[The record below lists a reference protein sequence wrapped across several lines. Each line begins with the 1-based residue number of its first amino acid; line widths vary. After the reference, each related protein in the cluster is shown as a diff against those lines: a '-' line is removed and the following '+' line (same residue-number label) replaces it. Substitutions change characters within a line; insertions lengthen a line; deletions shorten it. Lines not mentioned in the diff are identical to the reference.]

1 MSTSGSSTGNGTLYI
16 GVSTKMY
23 LGYQASL
30 RWLSE
35 VRSIVDARPGLGDSV
50 GGAPVRVFVIPSFPV
65 LEAAG
70 RILAGSPVL
79 LGAQNCAWSDGPLTG
94 EVSPGMLAELGVSLV
109 EIGHAERRKLFSE
122 DDAVV
127 ARKVR
132 AAVEHSLTPLL
143 CIGEPDR
150 LDAGAAA
157 AFCVEQA
164 RAATEGDPTV
174 LSRLVLAYEPVWAI
188 GAQEPAPPQHVNAVL
203 ARIRAELGP
212 DCPLIYGGSA
222 GPGLLPRLPDADG
235 LFLGRFAHDA
245 ENLGRVIDEALLL
258 RRTRLPGQTEAPAS
272 SSSSRS

>member
-1 MSTSGSSTGNGTLYI
+1 MSTSGSKAGNGTLYI

-35 VRSIVDARPGLGDSV
+35 VRSLVDDRPGLGTHS
-50 GGAPVRVFVIPSFPV
+50 AESPVRVFVIPSFPV
-65 LEAAG
+65 LERAS

-79 LGAQNCAWSDGPLTG
+79 LGAQNCAWGDGPLTG
-94 EVSPGMLAELGVSLV
+94 EVSPAMLAELGVSLV
-109 EIGHAERRKLFSE
+109 EIGHAERRKLFAE

-132 AAVEHSLTPLL
+132 AAVGHALTPLL

-157 AFCVEQA
+157 AFCVTQV
-164 RAATEGDPTV
+164 RAATDGDPALFNRV
-174 LSRLVLAYEPVWAI
+174 VLAYEPVWAI
-188 GAQEPAPPQHVNAVL
+188 GAQEPAPPHHVNAVL
-203 ARIRAELGP
+203 ARIREELGP
-212 DCPLIYGGSA
+212 ACPLIYGGSA
-222 GPGLLPRLPDADG
+222 GPGLLPRLPAADG

-245 ENLGRVIDEALLL
+245 ANLGRVLDEALLL
-258 RRTRLPGQTEAPAS
+258 RQTDAPAN

>member
-1 MSTSGSSTGNGTLYI
+1 MSTSGSNTGNRPLYI

-23 LGYQASL
+23 MGYQASL

-35 VRSIVDARPGLGDSV
+35 VRSFVDDRPGLAAEDS
-50 GGAPVRVFVIPSFPV
+50 PVRVFVIPSFPA
-65 LEAAG
+65 LEPAA

-79 LGAQNCAWSDGPLTG
+79 LGAQNCAWGDGPLTG

-109 EIGHAERRKLFSE
+109 EIGHAERRRLFAE

-132 AAVEHSLTPLL
+132 AAVGHSLTPLL
-143 CIGEPDR
+143 CIGEPDK

-157 AFCVEQA
+157 DFCVGQVL
-164 RAATEGDPTV
+164 AAAEGDSA
-174 LSRLVLAYEPVWAI
+174 LAARLVLAYEPVWAI

-203 ARIRAELGP
+203 TRIRGALGP
-212 DCPLIYGGSA
+212 GCPIIYGGSA
-222 GPGLLPRLPDADG
+222 GPGLLPQLPAADG

-245 ENLGRVIDEALLL
+245 ANLARVLDEALLL
-258 RRTRLPGQTEAPAS
+258 RQTDAPAN

>member
-1 MSTSGSSTGNGTLYI
+1 MSTSGSSTGKGPLYI

-35 VRSIVDARPGLGDSV
+35 VRSIVDDRPGLAMDS
-50 GGAPVRVFVIPSFPV
+50 AEESPVRVFVIPSFPV
-65 LEAAG
+65 LEPAA

-79 LGAQNCAWSDGPLTG
+79 LGAQNCAWGDGALTG

-109 EIGHAERRKLFSE
+109 EIGHAERRRLFGE

-132 AAVEHSLTPLL
+132 AAVGHSLTPLL
-143 CIGEPDR
+143 CIGEPER

-157 AFCVEQA
+157 AFCVQQV
-164 RAATEGDPTV
+164 RAATDGDPA
-174 LSRLVLAYEPVWAI
+174 LLNRLVLAYEPVWAI
-188 GAQEPAPPQHVNAVL
+188 GAQEPAPPHHVNAVL
-203 ARIRAELGP
+203 AQIRAALGP
-212 DCPLIYGGSA
+212 ACPLIYGGSA
-222 GPGLLPRLPDADG
+222 GPGLLPRLPAADG

-245 ENLGRVIDEALLL
+245 ANLGRVLDEALLL
-258 RRTRLPGQTEAPAS
+258 RQTDAPAN

>member
-1 MSTSGSSTGNGTLYI
+1 MSTSGSNTGNRPLYI

-23 LGYQASL
+23 MGYQASL

-35 VRSIVDARPGLGDSV
+35 VRSIVDDRPGLAAEDS
-50 GGAPVRVFVIPSFPV
+50 PVRVFVIPSFPV
-65 LEAAG
+65 LEPAA

-79 LGAQNCAWSDGPLTG
+79 LGAQNCAWGDGPLTG

-109 EIGHAERRKLFSE
+109 EIGHAERRRLFAE

-132 AAVEHSLTPLL
+132 AAVGHSLTPLL
-143 CIGEPDR
+143 CIGEPDK

-157 AFCVEQA
+157 DFCVGQVL
-164 RAATEGDPTV
+164 AATEGDFA
-174 LSRLVLAYEPVWAI
+174 LAARLVLAYEPVWAI

-203 ARIRAELGP
+203 TRIRGALGP
-212 DCPLIYGGSA
+212 GCPIIYGGSA
-222 GPGLLPRLPDADG
+222 GPGLLPQLPAADG

-245 ENLGRVIDEALLL
+245 ANLARVLDEALLL
-258 RRTRLPGQTEAPAS
+258 RQTDAPAN

>member
-1 MSTSGSSTGNGTLYI
+1 MSASGSSERNGITYI

-35 VRSIVDARPGLGDSV
+35 VRSVVDQRPGLAGNP
-50 GGAPVRVFVIPSFPV
+50 PVRVFVIPSFPV
-65 LEAAG
+65 LEPAA

-79 LGAQNCAWSDGPLTG
+79 LGAQNCAWGDGALTG

-109 EIGHAERRKLFSE
+109 EIGHAERRRLFAE

-132 AAVEHSLTPLL
+132 AAVDHSLTPLL

-157 AFCVEQA
+157 AFCVGQV
-164 RAATEGDPTV
+164 RAAADGDAGL
-174 LSRLVLAYEPVWAI
+174 LSHLVLAYEPVWAI
-188 GAQEPAPPQHVNAVL
+188 GAQEPAPPHHVNAVL

-212 DCPLIYGGSA
+212 GLPLIYGGSA
-222 GPGLLPRLPDADG
+222 GPGLLPQLPAADG

-245 ENLGRVIDEALLL
+245 ANLGRVLDEALPP
-258 RRTRLPGQTEAPAS
+258 RQAAAPAS

>member
-1 MSTSGSSTGNGTLYI
+1 MSTSGSSTGNSPLYI

-35 VRSIVDARPGLGDSV
+35 VRSIVDNMPGLGMDS
-50 GGAPVRVFVIPSFPV
+50 ATESPVRVFVIPSFPV
-65 LEAAG
+65 LEPAA

-79 LGAQNCAWSDGPLTG
+79 LGAQNCAWGDGPLTG

-109 EIGHAERRKLFSE
+109 EIGHAERRRLFGE

-132 AAVEHSLTPLL
+132 AAVEQSLTPLL

-150 LDAGAAA
+150 LDDGAAA
-157 AFCVEQA
+157 AFCVQQV
-164 RAATEGDPTV
+164 RAATDGDPA
-174 LSRLVLAYEPVWAI
+174 LLNRLVLAYEPVWAI
-188 GAQEPAPPQHVNAVL
+188 GAEEPAPPRHVNAVL

-212 DCPLIYGGSA
+212 ACPLIYGGSA
-222 GPGLLPRLPDADG
+222 GPGLLPRLPAADG

-245 ENLGRVIDEALLL
+245 DNLGRVLDEALLL
-258 RRTRLPGQTEAPAS
+258 RQTDAPAN